1 MTPEPEPAVSFL
13 VGRDDHNHWI
23 AVETHGLCGG
33 IFADEAAALRFAR
46 AESGRRPGAVRC
58 ISHIVGD
65 FLKPQGV
72 TLQAPGKPV

>member
-13 VGRDDHNHWI
+13 VGRDDHDHWI

-46 AESGRRPGAVRC
+46 AESGRRPGAVRS
-58 ISHIVGD
+58 ISHIAGD
-65 FLKPQGV
+65 FLHAAGAA
-72 TLQAPGKPV
+72 LQAPVKPV